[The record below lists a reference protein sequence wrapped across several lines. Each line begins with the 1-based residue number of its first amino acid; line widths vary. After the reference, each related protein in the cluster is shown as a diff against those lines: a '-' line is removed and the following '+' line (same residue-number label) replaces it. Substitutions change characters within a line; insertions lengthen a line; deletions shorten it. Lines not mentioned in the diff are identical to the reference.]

1 MRHRLIGLLAATL
14 ITFGIGIGSAAA
26 DDDTGSAQETPGA
39 EADDTGSPLERV
51 NAYVEPSIV
60 YEGVEW
66 TGYIYDTFNKQYLND
81 GQPFVLNT
89 QCTGFIVNPDGYIA
103 TAGHCVDPKGEI
115 LDAFVAEAAQWALDT
130 AYYADR
136 TLTLEEIV
144 AFDDYRVEGLETE
157 NRGPD
162 REITVAWGATASGLE
177 ASQQMTARVI
187 DFQPFDKGD
196 AALLKVEE
204 TDLNAIPLATDA
216 EVRVGTEVVS
226 IGYPSSVDLVT
237 DPDLSPSYKEGSI
250 SSVKTIQDGL
260 LTVYEISAAV
270 SGGMSGGPTVNLDG
284 EVVGFN
290 SFGISGEEQQ
300 FNFVRPAAMIE
311 ELMAGAGVSNE
322 VSDTS
327 ATYRE
332 GLDAYFAEDKDTA
345 IDALS
350 SVVEDQPSNAIAQ
363 DYLDRASDL
372 PDDAAAD
379 DSSSSTLLV
388 VIIAAAVLIAI
399 GVLVTVLLVRRGRSG
414 PAPAMAGMPSGGH
427 APVPPAY
434 PAGGSPP
441 TPGPQPVGPPAAA
454 APPPAAP
461 PPGAPA
467 GPAAPPS
474 ATPPPAA
481 PPPAAP
487 PQAPPAGPSPAAPPP
502 AAPAAAD
509 PAAGEEPPA
518 RRLCPSCGVPAAEGQ
533 RFCGSC
539 GQPL

>member
-1 MRHRLIGLLAATL
+1 MRYRILRLGAAAVFAL
-14 ITFGIGIGSAAA
+14 GAGMGSAVAA
-26 DDDTGSAQETPGA
+26 DPGDEETPDTSA
-39 EADDTGSPLERV
+39 ADESDTPLERV
-51 NAYVEPSIV
+51 NAYVQPSIV

-66 TGYIYDTFNKQYLND
+66 TGYVYDTFNKRYLKS
-81 GQPFVLNT
+81 GRAFVIHT
-89 QCTGFIVNPDGYIA
+89 QCTGFVVNPDGYVA
-103 TAGHCVDPKGEI
+103 TAGHCVDPKGDDI
-115 LDAFVAEAAQWALDT
+115 IGMFISAGAQWAV
-130 AYYADR
+130 ASGYYADKS
-136 TLTLEEIV
+136 LTVDDVIK
-144 AFDDYRVEGLETE
+144 FGDYRIEGLDTT

-162 REITVAWGATASGLE
+162 REVTVAWGATASGLA
-177 ASQQMTARVI
+177 ASQQKTARVI
-187 DFQPFDKGD
+187 AFQPFDKGD
-196 AALLKVEE
+196 AALLKVDE

-216 EVRVGTEVVS
+216 EVGVGTEVVS
-226 IGYPSSVDLVT
+226 IGYPASVDLVT

-250 SSVKTIQDGL
+250 SSVKTVQDGL

-284 EVVGFN
+284 EVIGFN

-327 ATYRE
+327 AMYRE
-332 GLDAYFAEDKDTA
+332 GLDAYFAEDKETA

-363 DYLDRASDL
+363 DYLDRANDL
-372 PDDAAAD
+372 PDEAAAD

-388 VIIAAAVLIAI
+388 VIIAAAVLAAIA
-399 GVLVTVLLVRRGRSG
+399 VLVTVLLVRRGRSG
-414 PAPAMAGMPSGGH
+414 PTPAMVGMPSGGQ

-434 PAGGSPP
+434 PAGGIPP
-441 TPGPQPVGPPAAA
+441 TPGPQPAAPV

-461 PPGAPA
+461 PPAAPA
-467 GPAAPPS
+467 GPPAPPS
-474 ATPPPAA
+474 APPPPAA

-487 PQAPPAGPSPAAPPP
+487 PQAPPAGPPP
-502 AAPAAAD
+502 AAAPASAD
-509 PAAGEEPPA
+509 SAAGEEPPA

>member
-1 MRHRLIGLLAATL
+1 MRHRIVGLLAAAL
-14 ITFGIGIGSAAA
+14 VTFGVGIGSAAA
-26 DDDTGSAQETPGA
+26 DDTGSDQETPDA
-39 EADDTGSPLERV
+39 SADDTGSPLERV
-51 NAYVEPSIV
+51 NAYVQPSIV

-115 LDAFVAEAAQWALDT
+115 LDAFVAEAAQWAIDN

-136 TLTLEEIV
+136 TLTVEEVIG
-144 AFDDYRVEGLETE
+144 FDDYRVEGLETE

-204 TDLNAIPLATDA
+204 TDLNAIQLATDA
-216 EVRVGTEVVS
+216 EVGVGTEVVS

-250 SSVKTIQDGL
+250 SSVKTIQNGL

-322 VSDTS
+322 VSETS

-332 GLDAYFAEDKDTA
+332 GLDAYFAEDKEA
-345 IDALS
+345 AVDALS
-350 SVVEDQPSNAIAQ
+350 AVVEDQPSNTIAQ
-363 DYLDRASDL
+363 DYLDRANDL
-372 PDDAAAD
+372 PDESAAD

-388 VIIAAAVLIAI
+388 VVIAAVVLIAI
-399 GVLVTVLLVRRGRSG
+399 AVLVTVLLVRRGRSG
-414 PAPAMAGMPSGGH
+414 PTPAMAGMPSGGQ

-434 PAGGSPP
+434 PAGGGHP
-441 TPGPQPVGPPAAA
+441 TPGPQPAAPPAG
-454 APPPAAP
+454 APPPAA
-461 PPGAPA
+461 APA

-474 ATPPPAA
+474 AAPPPAA

-487 PQAPPAGPSPAAPPP
+487 PQAPPAGPPPPAPPP
-502 AAPAAAD
+502 VAPASAD
-509 PAAGEEPPA
+509 PAAGKEPPA
-518 RRLCPSCGVPAAEGQ
+518 RRVCPSCGVPAADGQ